1 MIHSEPRCLIL
12 IHYFSDSKEE
22 MSDAFLVFPL
32 PPGGQ
37 VAGQDGCRFQDE
49 PQTVG
54 SARVS
59 PVLVVQ
65 GWQGA
70 GSVTGPVG
78 MASSRVL
85 EA

>member
-1 MIHSEPRCLIL
+1 MMILKPRLSIL
-12 IHYFSDSKEE
+12 IYYFSDSKEK
-22 MSDAFLVFPL
+22 MSDAFLVFPP

-37 VAGQDGCRFQDE
+37 VAGQDGCQLHVA
-49 PQTVG
+49 PQAVG

>member
-1 MIHSEPRCLIL
+1 MIILSEPRFLIL
-12 IHYFSDSKEE
+12 IYYFSDSKEK
-22 MSDAFLVFPL
+22 MSDKKISGAFLVFPP

-37 VAGQDGCRFQDE
+37 VAGQDGCQLHDAPRA
-49 PQTVG
+49 VG

-70 GSVTGPVG
+70 GSVTDDL
-78 MASSRVL
+78 AL
-85 EA
+85 KI

>member
-1 MIHSEPRCLIL
+1 MNN
-12 IHYFSDSKEE
+12 FSDSKEK
-22 MSDAFLVFPL
+22 MSDTFLVFPL

-37 VAGQDGCRFQDE
+37 VAGQDGFQLHDALRA
-49 PQTVG
+49 VG